1 MGGQAF
7 LQEFFQLIGLC
18 GIERPR
24 NSGMPETLH
33 RMRHFTLIVAECEEK
48 IVPKSASLID
58 LTDKMFNR
66 TLQQSF
72 SRQNAL
78 ELKSEIRISK
88 FETISKLEF
97 LKF

>member
-33 RMRHFTLIVAECEEK
+33 RMRHFTLIVAECEEM
-48 IVPKSASLID
+48 IVLKSVSLIG
-58 LTDKMFNR
+58 LSSMFDMFLHFTNSE
-66 TLQQSF
+66 LQD
-72 SRQNAL
+72 R
-78 ELKSEIRISK
+78 R
-88 FETISKLEF
+88 
-97 LKF
+97 